1 LGRKIK
7 IMIEKH
13 MKYPFTILAIPA
25 FVGCSAIPNSDTQGL
40 SSAVTDNRVMQEQAL
55 RVRFRTETILR
66 RVELLTEQSYKLYVM
81 REQLD
86 NEDCADFRDANMTG
100 QVNDLKWAFNFS
112 LNREVEI
119 GGETLEGAKQ
129 RALYFEEVYGL
140 AIGNY
145 RAILELCSYARPQ

>member
-1 LGRKIK
+1 MGRKIK
-7 IMIEKH
+7 IMIEKP
-13 MKYPFTILAIPA
+13 MKSLFTVLAIPA
-25 FVGCSAIPNSDTQGL
+25 IIGCSTVPNSDTQSS
-40 SSAVTDNRVMQEQAL
+40 SSAVVDSRALQEQAL
-55 RVRFRTETILR
+55 RVRFRTEAILR
-66 RVELLTEQSYKLYVM
+66 RVEFLTEQSYKLYLM
-81 REQLD
+81 KDRFD

-129 RALYFEEVYGL
+129 RAGYFDEVYGV
-140 AIGNY
+140 AIANY